1 MKAISSGLRFCSHYA
16 ADEARRGQLNRLIE
30 ETFDL
35 DLTPLVEF
43 NFEDPNVVPFSYFD
57 DRGRCVA
64 NASVYPVRTMLG
76 DVTGNAFA
84 MQSIATRPEWRLNGL
99 FGDLVTRALEWCDA
113 HGPLVMLKT
122 DTPALYTRFGFG
134 TRPRARFFVTTTD
147 TPVERVAVRDIEMP
161 RDAELLKRLLR
172 ERAPVSN
179 RISLTDYG
187 TVFFLE
193 AVSSAFAALRY
204 LPDYDTIIALSNAPD
219 GTLRI
224 DNIVGRNIPPLPV
237 LLGALGTAPDVV
249 EFAFP
254 PDLFGV
260 EAGTQPL
267 VQTSTFMTRGAF
279 PGTCEPFGLPVG
291 GI

>member
-16 ADEARRGQLNRLIE
+16 ADKARREALNKLIE
-30 ETFDL
+30 ETFDI
-35 DLTPLVEF
+35 DLTPLVELD
-43 NFEDPNVVPFSYFD
+43 FEDPNVVPFSYFD
-57 DRGRCVA
+57 EDGRCVA

-76 DVTGNAFA
+76 GVTGNAFA
-84 MQSIATRPEWRLNGL
+84 MQSVATRPEWRLNGL
-99 FGDLVTRALEWCDA
+99 FRDLVTRALEWCDA
-113 HGPLVMLKT
+113 RRPLVMLKT
-122 DTPALYTRFGFG
+122 DTPALYVRFGFG
-134 TRPRARFFVTTTD
+134 TRPRARFFVKTKD
-147 TPVERVAVRDIEMP
+147 APVERVAVRDIEMP

-172 ERAPVSN
+172 ERTPVSN

-193 AVSSAFAALRY
+193 AVSGKFSSLHYVPDHDVAIAVSE
-204 LPDYDTIIALSNAPD
+204 LPG

-224 DNIVGRNIPPLPV
+224 DNAIGRTIPPLPV

-260 EAGTQPL
+260 DAETQPL
-267 VQTSTFMTRGAF
+267 VQTSAFMMRGAF
-279 PGTCEPFGLPVG
+279 PGTCEPFGLPLG

>member
-16 ADEARRGQLNRLIE
+16 ADQARREALNKLIE
-30 ETFDL
+30 GTFDI
-35 DLTPLVEF
+35 DLTPLAELD
-43 NFEDPNVVPFSYFD
+43 FEDPNVVPFSYFD
-57 DRGRCVA
+57 ADGRCIA
-64 NASVYPVRTMLG
+64 NASVYPVRTMLNG
-76 DVTGNAFA
+76 LTGNAFA
-84 MQSIATRPEWRLNGL
+84 MQSVATRPEWRLKGL
-99 FGDLVTRALEWCDA
+99 FRDLVTRALEWCDA
-113 HGPLVMLKT
+113 RGPLVMLKT
-122 DTPALYTRFGFG
+122 DTPSLYTRFGFE
-134 TRPRARFFVTTTD
+134 TRPRVCFFVATKD
-147 TPVERVAVRDIEMP
+147 TPVERVEVRDIELP

-187 TVFFLE
+187 TIFFLE
-193 AVSSAFAALRY
+193 AVSGKFSSLRY
-204 LPDYDTIIALSNAPD
+204 LPDYDAAIAVSELPD

-224 DNIVGRNIPPLPV
+224 DNAIGRTIPPLPV
-237 LLGALGTAPDVV
+237 LLGALGTIHEVV

-254 PDLFGV
+254 PDLLGV
-260 EAGTQPL
+260 DAETQPL